1 MFAEWRGNMNA
12 TSCAAATGRQVANR
26 VFICLA
32 MGLMVVSTRQARGQ
46 GEQHGAHDLGVVS
59 FPVSCSPAAQT
70 AFNHAVALLHHMT
83 YPQARVAFQ
92 QVAKTDST
100 CGMAHWGVAMTLFQ
114 PLWPTRPNAAALQR
128 GWAEAS
134 KARALART
142 DREQLFVA
150 AVEAFFLEPAS
161 TDYWLRIRRW
171 EQAMAAAY
179 ARLPQDDEVA
189 AFHALSHLAT
199 TRSDTV
205 TRANADRAA
214 AILVP
219 LYERNK
225 DHPGAMHYLVH
236 ANDVVGRERE
246 LLDITRRYDAIA
258 PRNPHALHMPTHI
271 YTRLG
276 EWSKVV
282 SGNLRAAEAALEQPA
297 GERGEYVWDEF
308 PHAIEYVVYAYLQ
321 KGADDS
327 ASAAIARLRGIP
339 NVEPTFKL
347 AFHLASTQAR
357 YALERRDW
365 KEAAAIVPRT
375 PASLAWDRFSWAE
388 AISQFARGLGAVHLG
403 KTAEARTARARLDTL
418 ERTMANAREEL
429 FARNIR
435 MLRLEL
441 DAWLAQA
448 GGKGADGA
456 ALLREAAMLE
466 ASTPKHAVTP
476 GPTIPALELLGDL
489 LLELKQPGPA
499 LEAYKGALARYP
511 NLFNSVLGS
520 ARAARASGANAES
533 RTYYQQLLRLADG
546 GGRKDIQAEAR
557 AFVAAGR

>member
-1 MFAEWRGNMNA
+1 MTVRLA
-12 TSCAAATGRQVANR
+12 TTSRVLTVLATGIIA
-26 VFICLA
+26 A
-32 MGLMVVSTRQARGQ
+32 STRQALAQ
-46 GEQHGAHDLGVVS
+46 GDHHGAHDLGVVS
-59 FPVSCSPAAQT
+59 FPVSCSPAAQA
-70 AFNHAVALLHHMT
+70 AFNHATALLHHMT
-83 YPQARVAFQ
+83 YPQARTAFQ
-92 QVAKTDST
+92 QVATIDST

-128 GWAEAS
+128 GWEEAAR
-134 KARALART
+134 ARALART
-142 DREQLFVA
+142 DRESLFVA

-189 AFHALSHLAT
+189 AFYALSHLAT

-214 AILVP
+214 SILVP

-246 LLDITRRYDAIA
+246 LLDITRRYDAVA
-258 PRNPHALHMPTHI
+258 PSNPHALHMPTHI

-276 EWSKVV
+276 EWNTVV
-282 SGNLRAAEAALEQPA
+282 SGNLRAAEAALQQPA

-321 KGADDS
+321 KADDDS
-327 ASAAIARLRGIP
+327 AAAAIARLRGIP

-375 PASLAWDRFSWAE
+375 PATLAWDRFSWAE

-418 ERTMANAREEL
+418 ERTMTNAREEL

-441 DAWLAQA
+441 DAWLAQSE
-448 GGKGADGA
+448 GKGADGI
-456 ALLREAAMLE
+456 ALLREAATLE

-476 GPTIPALELLGDL
+476 GPTVPALELLGDM
-489 LLELKQPGPA
+489 LLEQKQPDPA
-499 LEAYKGALARYP
+499 LDAYKGALALYP

-520 ARAARASGANAES
+520 ARAARAAGANAES
-533 RTYYQQLLRLADG
+533 RVYYQQLLRLADG
-546 GGRKDIQAEAR
+546 GNREAIMAEAR
-557 AFVAAGR
+557 AFVAGGR

>member
-1 MFAEWRGNMNA
+1 MNA
-12 TSCAAATGRQVANR
+12 TSCAAAARRQLKANR
-26 VFICLA
+26 VLVYLA
-32 MGLMVVSTRQARGQ
+32 MGLMVASTRQARGQ
-46 GEQHGAHDLGVVS
+46 GEQHGAHDLGVVR

-70 AFNHAVALLHHMT
+70 TFNHAVALLHHMT

-92 QVAKTDST
+92 KVAAIDST

-114 PLWPTRPNAAALQR
+114 PLWPTRPNAAALQL
-128 GWAEAS
+128 GWSEAS

-171 EQAMAAAY
+171 EQAMAAAHT
-179 ARLPQDDEVA
+179 RLPQDDEVA
-189 AFHALSHLAT
+189 AFYALSHLAT

-214 AILVP
+214 SILVP
-219 LYERNK
+219 LYERNQ

-246 LLDITRRYDAIA
+246 LLDITRRYDAVA

-327 ASAAIARLRGIP
+327 AAAAIASLRRVP

-365 KEAAAIVPRT
+365 KDAAAIVPRT

-403 KTAEARTARARLDTL
+403 KTVEARTARARLDTL

-435 MLRLEL
+435 ILRLEL

-448 GGKGADGA
+448 EGKGADGV

-489 LLELKQPGPA
+489 LLELKQPAPA
-499 LEAYKGALARYP
+499 LDAYMGALARYP

-520 ARAARASGANAES
+520 ARAARASGANAMS

-546 GGRKDIQAEAR
+546 GGRKEILAEAR
-557 AFVAAGR
+557 AFIAR